1 MYLALV
7 NWVCSC
13 VKNGHSTYQ
22 KKEWAL
28 SDKVVPSSDFC
39 HACYVLYLIV
49 YPFQVMTGGIF
60 VLGPMLSLLE
70 QLTGK
75 LLSLN
80 LLLVP
85 TGEETQINQ
94 CSKGFTAQ
102 HGRTKNNWKRTFI
115 LKRRL
120 NAGITGALDK
130 ILIFSPYRYITSQ
143 CNGTYLC
150 YYWVPTIN
158 SLMWLICNDWYID
171 WGGECDGF

>member
-1 MYLALV
+1 MKEHLSRIGELSLFL
-7 NWVCSC
+7 CE
-13 VKNGHSTYQ
+13 
-22 KKEWAL
+22 EWAV
-28 SDKVVPSSDFC
+28 SDNKVEPSADFC
-39 HACYVLYLIV
+39 HACYVLYLII

-102 HGRTKNNWKRTFI
+102 HGRTKNN
-115 LKRRL
+115 
-120 NAGITGALDK
+120 
-130 ILIFSPYRYITSQ
+130 
-143 CNGTYLC
+143 
-150 YYWVPTIN
+150 
-158 SLMWLICNDWYID
+158 
-171 WGGECDGF
+171 